1 MKHIRGNN
9 AWVLLLLMAMLLI
22 VSCEKMILGPQESIP
37 PKTTIQS
44 SKLAGILDSFR
55 IALDLPAIAGAIV
68 TDTGVIEARAVGC
81 RRYLGPANVTVN
93 DQFHLGSNT
102 KAITAVLIGILIDQ
116 KLLDWTTTL
125 PEIFPEYAASMR
137 SEYEKVTVLDLL
149 SHSSGFMRDPIISW
163 DAESPYEKRVKMV
176 SWALGQPPAIE
187 RGKFLYSNLGYAMLG
202 AIAEKLTNRP
212 YEEILIEKVL
222 QPLGINSAGFG
233 AMGNPGLEDQPL
245 QHTDGRSPIEP
256 TAEADLDPVYS
267 PAGRLHMNILDWAK
281 YIRWVLA
288 AEAGHQSLVSAK
300 TANILTTPLLMGD
313 GGVYYA
319 CGWNVYNTDWA
330 GGKTISHNGTNGYN
344 YSVAALAPNK
354 HFAVI
359 AATNVGPGKRANP
372 IDPVAWRLIQLYLNK
387 R

>member
-1 MKHIRGNN
+1 MKRISRNN
-9 AWVLLLLMAMLLI
+9 ACVLLLLMAMLLI

-37 PKTTIQS
+37 PRSVMQS
-44 SKLAGILDSFR
+44 SKLATILDSFR
-55 IALDLPAIAGAIV
+55 VVLDLPALAGAIV
-68 TDTGVIEARAVGC
+68 TDTGIVDAQAVGS
-81 RRYLGPANVTVN
+81 RRYLGPVNVTVN

-116 KLLDWTTTL
+116 KLLDWTITL
-125 PEIFPEYAASMR
+125 PEVFPEYAASMR
-137 SEYEKVTVLDLL
+137 SEYKNVTVLDLL

-163 DAESPYEKRVKMV
+163 DGQSACDKRGKMV
-176 SWALGQPPAIE
+176 TWALVQPPATE
-187 RGKFLYSNLGYAMLG
+187 RGKFLYSNLGYCILG
-202 AIAEKLTNRP
+202 AIAEKVTNRP
-212 YEEILIEKVL
+212 YEEILIEKVM
-222 QPLGINSAGFG
+222 QPLGIHSAGFG

-256 TAEADLDPVYS
+256 TTDADLDPVYS

-288 AEAGHQSLVSAK
+288 AEEGHQSLVSAK
-300 TANILTTPLLMGD
+300 TARILTTPQLMGD

-330 GGKTISHNGTNGYN
+330 GGKTISHNGSNGYN
-344 YSVAALAPNK
+344 CSMAALAPNK

-359 AATNVGPGKRANP
+359 ATSNVGPGKRVNP
-372 IDPVAWRLIQLYLNK
+372 IDPVALRLIQFYLYK